1 MDERDPF
8 SHLPPV
14 SPRAPASRE
23 PDADPFAGV
32 DMAKFVAE
40 ERARQAPKGPQ
51 GVLENAADIGGAGL
65 AGVGRGLV
73 SLPGIVGDIGQIY
86 ERSPAYAAWVQ
97 NRVQEL
103 RGKAEKGAAR
113 KAYEERLAPIEAR
126 MTPEEKAG
134 MEYTIGGVKVPTGQ
148 KMVEKAAPYV
158 PGLKYEGQT
167 PPARV
172 VGTIGE
178 FVGQIP
184 ATSLVSGVTR
194 AALKAP
200 RAPNAGLVSGREALT
215 TTGAGASSGVFGESF
230 RGTDDEAAARVLGIL
245 PGAFAGRA
253 VAGRLPGAAAE
264 RGERIAGDIVR
275 ETDKNIARSAPPV
288 LSDQYLEGV
297 QPTSAQ
303 VFGPQMKALE
313 EAVPGA
319 KEVARTQT
327 DISRQAVER
336 AAGAIPEEIQ
346 PGGVRQPD
354 YVNPMATSSGA
365 AQDLFKA
372 VEEPLRLAYE
382 ESWKHPAFQQAR
394 YNSKAINA
402 ALDEAFKQMGT
413 ASTHIDDKMI
423 KQIKMLRNYKGG
435 QIPFADIQ
443 GLKANANAVLRDRTA
458 KPEEIRAAIAITTKL
473 DPVMTDPKSVSHI
486 FMKGVAPSDVGPA
499 FDVARTL
506 AREYKTMFDTDGIG
520 ALSETYPTGHKQ
532 AGRYIIEP
540 EMFLNKALGSPA
552 EALSK
557 YRELQSI
564 PGVDVARPVS
574 DWVVEKI
581 RNKNAFITPE
591 MIDGFRK
598 NPGYDT
604 MVREVPGLE
613 ARLDAIASTGRANQI
628 IMSLTDAVQR
638 DPAKLADWIAKN
650 RADINTY
657 VVDPDARRFIDQVN
671 RSANVLKKL
680 PVKAQLPENAAKTLD
695 TLAKGDMFTLL
706 HGRATGAIAGG
717 AAGYGAGVALGMTL
731 PMQIATEALGAMT
744 GAYGSNVVGST
755 IRGVASRVVYGTTQQ
770 EAMAALQRAATDPQ
784 FARFLAQK
792 PSEAN
797 ALKLRGFLRETAAR
811 GPALGF
817 AAERL
822 PNEPPEPPKTTE
834 ERYREL
840 MIKGPGNRPARA
852 SGGAVNLNALAKVA
866 KKHVTTSTEQ
876 LLNQNDDTVARALEI
891 ANKNI

>member
-73 SLPGIVGDIGQIY
+73 SLPGIVGDIGQLY

-172 VGTIGE
+172 IGTIGE

-184 ATSLVSGVTR
+184 ATSLVSGTTR
-194 AALKAP
+194 AVLKAP
-200 RAPNAGLVSGREALT
+200 RAAGAAPVTTREIAT
-215 TTGAGASSGVFGESF
+215 NVGAGTTSGVAGETL

-336 AAGAIPEEIQ
+336 AAGAIPDEIQ
-346 PGGVRQPD
+346 PGGVRET
-354 YVNPMATSSGA
+354 YANPMSMSSA
-365 AQDLFKA
+365 EAQNLYRA
-372 VEEPLRLAYE
+372 VQEPARLAYE
-382 ESWKHPAFQQAR
+382 AAWDHPAFTQAR
-394 YNSKAINA
+394 YNKNA
-402 ALDEAFKQMGT
+402 VFNALDQAYKQMGT
-413 ASTHIDDKMI
+413 ARLNVPAEIQ
-423 KQIKMLRNYKGG
+423 KQVNAIRSSGEK
-435 QIPFADIQ
+435 QFAFQDIQ
-443 GLKANANAVLRDRTA
+443 RLKADANFILRDPTA
-458 KPEEIRAAIAITTKL
+458 HPSTVEAAKAISTTL
-473 DPVMTDPKSVSHI
+473 DDMMTDTNSVSKI
-486 FMKGVAPSDVGPA
+486 FMKGVKPDEVAPA
-499 FDVARTL
+499 FENARTL
-506 AREYKTMFDTDGIG
+506 TREYKSTFETPTTKP
-520 ALSETYPTGHKQ
+520 LSEVHGRYHAQ
-532 AGRYIIEP
+532 AGSPTLEP
-540 EMFLNKALGSPA
+540 EMFLSKVFGSPD
-552 EALSK
+552 EALAK
-557 YRELQSI
+557 YRELQGI
-564 PGVDVARPVS
+564 PGMNVARPAADWIVS
-574 DWVVEKI
+574 KI
-581 RNKNAFITPE
+581 LGGKSFITPE
-591 MIDGFRK
+591 MISNFRK
-598 NPGYDT
+598 NPGYDALI
-604 MVREVPGLE
+604 REVPGLE
-613 ARLDAIASTGRANQI
+613 NRLNTIASTGRANQI
-628 IMSLTDAVQR
+628 VMSLTDAVQR
-638 DPAKLADWIAKN
+638 DPAKLADWIKNN

-755 IRGVASRVVYGTTQQ
+755 IRGVASRLVYGTTQQ

-840 MIKGPGNRPARA
+840 MIKGAGNRPARA

>member
-1 MDERDPF
+1 ME
-8 SHLPPV
+8 
-14 SPRAPASRE
+14 E
-23 PDADPFAGV
+23 ENPFA
-32 DMAKFVAE
+32 KFRRFSAPPSEPAQDTLDTLDLIGKARKVRESAE
-40 ERARQAPKGPQ
+40 SKPPEGPQ

-73 SLPGIVGDIGQIY
+73 SLPGIVGDIGQLY

-134 MEYTIGGVKVPTGQ
+134 MEYTIGGVRFPTGQ
-148 KMVEKAAPYV
+148 KIVKGASPYV
-158 PGLKYEGQT
+158 PGLEYEGQT
-167 PPARV
+167 PPARI

-184 ATSLVSGVTR
+184 ATSAVSGVTR

-215 TTGAGASSGVFGESF
+215 TTGAGATSGTFGEQL

-253 VAGRLPGAAAE
+253 VAGRLPGAGAE
-264 RGERIAGDIVR
+264 RGERIAGDLVR
-275 ETDKNIARSAPPV
+275 KIDKNIARSGPP
-288 LSDQYLEGV
+288 LFSNEYLEGV

-319 KEVARTQT
+319 KEAARTQT

-354 YVNPMATSSGA
+354 YVNPIATSSGA
-365 AQDLFKA
+365 AQDLFRA

-382 ESWKHPAFQQAR
+382 KSWEHPAFQQAR
-394 YNSKAINA
+394 YNSKNINT

-413 ASTHIDDKMI
+413 ASTNIDDKMM

-443 GLKANANAVLRDRTA
+443 GLKANANAVIHDRMA
-458 KPEEIRAAIAITTKL
+458 KPEERRAAIAITTKL

-486 FMKGVAPSDVGPA
+486 FMKGVAPGDVGPA

-506 AREYKTMFDTDGIG
+506 AREYKTMFETDGIG
-520 ALSETYPTGHKQ
+520 ALAEVYPKNHKQ
-532 AGRYIIEP
+532 AGRYVIEP

-604 MVREVPGLE
+604 IIREVPGLE
-613 ARLDAIASTGRANQI
+613 ARLDAIANTGRANQI
-628 IMSLTDAVQR
+628 IMSLTDGVQQN
-638 DPAKLADWIAKN
+638 PAKLADWIRKN

-657 VVDPDARRFIDQVN
+657 VVDPEARFFIDQVN

-717 AAGYGAGVALGMTL
+717 AAGYGAGMALGMTV
-731 PMQIATEALGAMT
+731 PMQIAAEALGAAV
-744 GAYGSNVVGST
+744 GAYGSNVVGTGLRSF
-755 IRGVASRVVYGTTQQ
+755 ASRVVYGTTQQ
-770 EAMAALQRAATDPQ
+770 EAMAALQRAATDPP

-792 PSEAN
+792 PSAEN
-797 ALKLRGFLRETAAR
+797 AMKLRGFLREIAAR

-840 MIKGPGNRPARA
+840 TIKGPGNRPARA
-852 SGGAVNLNALAKVA
+852 SGGAVNLNALAKMA
-866 KKHVTTSTEQ
+866 KKHVTSSTEQ
-876 LLNQNDDTVARALEI
+876 LLNQNDDTVAKALEI
-891 ANKNI
+891 ANRHI

>member
-73 SLPGIVGDIGQIY
+73 SLPGIVGDIGQLY

-103 RGKAEKGAAR
+103 RGKTEKGAAR

-134 MEYTIGGVKVPTGQ
+134 MEYTIGGVRFPTGQ
-148 KMVEKAAPYV
+148 NLVKAASPYV
-158 PGLKYEGQT
+158 PGLEYEGQT
-167 PPARV
+167 PPARI

-184 ATSLVSGVTR
+184 ATSFVSGTTR
-194 AALKAP
+194 AVLKAP

-215 TTGAGASSGVFGESF
+215 TTGAGATSGTFGEQW

-253 VAGRLPGAAAE
+253 VAGRLPGAGAE
-264 RGERIAGDIVR
+264 RGERIAGDLVR
-275 ETDKNIARSAPPV
+275 KIDKNIARSGPPL
-288 LSDQYLEGV
+288 LSNEYLEGV

-319 KEVARTQT
+319 KEAARTQT

-346 PGGVRQPD
+346 PGGVRET
-354 YVNPMATSSGA
+354 YANPRATSSA
-365 AQDLFKA
+365 DAQALYIA
-372 VEEPLRLAYE
+372 VQEPKRLAYE
-382 ESWKHPAFQQAR
+382 AAWDHPAFTQAR
-394 YNSKAINA
+394 YNKAAVNSALNA
-402 ALDEAFKQMGT
+402 AYKQMGT
-413 ASTHIDDKMI
+413 ARLNISPEIQ
-423 KQIKMLRNYKGG
+423 KQIDAIRASGEK
-435 QIPFADIQ
+435 QFPFQDIQ
-443 GLKANANAVLRDRTA
+443 RLKADANAILRDPTA
-458 KPEEIRAAIAITTKL
+458 RPSMVEAAKAISTKL
-473 DPVMTDPKSVSHI
+473 DDMMTDPKSVSSI
-486 FMKGVAPSDVGPA
+486 FMKGVKPSDVAPA
-499 FDVARTL
+499 FENTRTL
-506 AREYKTMFDTDGIG
+506 TREYKSTFETPTTSP
-520 ALSETYPTGHKQ
+520 LSERH
-532 AGRYIIEP
+532 GRYHAEAGKP
-540 EMFLNKALGSPA
+540 VLQGEMFLSKMLDNPNNALA
-552 EALSK
+552 N
-557 YRELQSI
+557 YRELQNI
-564 PGVDVARPVS
+564 PGVNLNGPVG
-574 DWVVEKI
+574 DWVVAKVLGG
-581 RNKNAFITPE
+581 KAFISPE
-591 MIDGFRK
+591 MVSNFRK
-598 NPGYDT
+598 SPGYDT

-613 ARLDAIASTGRANQI
+613 ARLDAITSTGRANQI
-628 IMSLTDAVQR
+628 IMSLTDGVQQN
-638 DPAKLADWIAKN
+638 PAKLADWLRKN

-657 VVDPDARRFIDQVN
+657 VVDPEARFFINQVN
-671 RSANVLKKL
+671 RSANVLQKL
-680 PVKAQLPENAAKTLD
+680 PIKAQLPENAAKTLD

-706 HGRATGAIAGG
+706 HGRAAGAIAGG
-717 AAGYGAGVALGMTL
+717 VAGYAAGKALGMTL
-731 PMQIATEALGAMT
+731 PVQIAAEALGAAA
-744 GAYGSNVVGST
+744 GAYGSNVVGT
-755 IRGVASRVVYGTTQQ
+755 GVRSFAGRIVYGTTQQ
-770 EAMAALQRAATDPQ
+770 EAMSALQRAATDPP

-792 PSEAN
+792 PSAEN
-797 ALKLRGFLRETAAR
+797 AMKLRGFLREIAAR

-822 PNEPPEPPKTTE
+822 PNKPPEPPKTTE

-840 MIKGPGNRPARA
+840 TIKGPGNRPARA
-852 SGGAVNLNALAKVA
+852 SGGAVNLNALAKMA
-866 KKHVTTSTEQ
+866 KKHVTSSTEQ
-876 LLNQNDDTVARALEI
+876 LLNQNDDTVAKALEI
-891 ANKNI
+891 ANRHI